1 MQQDLIDSLR
11 GCFQGRL
18 LHAEGDVQPFL
29 SDVRKRWT
37 GTTLAVVQPDSTEDV
52 AAVVR
57 WCVKNNVTIYP
68 QGGNTG
74 LVGGGIPDSAHT
86 PNIVL
91 SLQRMNRILDV
102 DPYNNTL
109 TAQAGVVL
117 QHVQEAAAKAQRLF
131 PLSLG
136 AEGSCMLGGNLST
149 NAGGVQV
156 LRYGN
161 ARDLCLGLEVVTAD
175 GEIWDGLRALRKDNT
190 GYDLKHLFVGSEG
203 TLGIITAATVKL
215 YPRPAAQMTAF
226 AALPDAQSA
235 VRLLALAQQQLAS
248 SLTAFELICR
258 ASVQLVLKHAPEM
271 RKPVD
276 TDAPYYVLLESSD
289 AESEAHATERF
300 EHLMSTALEDGII
313 LDAAIASSLSQ
324 SATFWHIRH
333 RLLEAQAA
341 DGENIKHDIT
351 LPISSIPEFIERGA
365 AAVQSKL
372 PGARI
377 FVFGHLGDGNLHY
390 NVSAPAGSDAAAYQA
405 MRDNEKTI
413 SRAVYD
419 VVTDMNGSISAEH
432 GVGQLR
438 VSSIAHYKSPLE
450 IAMMRR
456 IKQALD
462 PANRLNPGR
471 VVAPPH
477 S

>member
-1 MQQDLIDSLR
+1 MQQALIDTLR
-11 GCFQGRL
+11 ACFQGRV
-18 LHAEGDVQPFL
+18 LHSEDDVRPFL
-29 SDVRKRWT
+29 SDFRKRWS

-57 WCVKNNVTIYP
+57 WCVQNQVTIYP

-74 LVGGGIPDSAHT
+74 LVGGSVPDNAHT

-102 DPYNNTL
+102 NPYNNTL
-109 TAQAGVVL
+109 TAQGGAVL

-136 AEGSCMLGGNLST
+136 AEGSCTLGGNLAT
-149 NAGGVQV
+149 NAGGIQV

-161 ARDLCLGLEVVTAD
+161 ARDLCLGLEVVMAN
-175 GEIWDGLRALRKDNT
+175 GEIWNGLRGLRKDNT
-190 GYDLKHLFVGSEG
+190 GYDLKHLFIGSEG

-215 YPRPAAQMTAF
+215 YPQPAAQMTAF

-235 VRLLALAQQQLAS
+235 VRLLALAQQELSA
-248 SLTAFELICR
+248 SLTAFEIICGP
-258 ASVQLVLKHAPEM
+258 SVQLVLKHTPEF
-271 RKPVD
+271 RKPVE

-289 AESEAHATERF
+289 AEGAEHAAARF
-300 EHLMSTALEDGII
+300 EQLMSTAFEDGLI

-324 SATFWHIRH
+324 SASFWHIRH
-333 RLLEAQAA
+333 RLPEAQAA
-341 DGENIKHDIT
+341 DGENIKHDIS
-351 LPISSIPEFIERGA
+351 LPISSIPQFIEEGA
-365 AAVQSKL
+365 AAVQAML

-377 FVFGHLGDGNLHY
+377 LVFGHLGDGNLHY
-390 NVSAPAGSDAAAYQA
+390 NVSAPAGADEAAYQA
-405 MRDNEKTI
+405 MRAQEKTI

-419 VVTDMNGSISAEH
+419 VVMRFNGSISAEH

-438 VSSIAHYKSPLE
+438 VSSIAHYKSALE
-450 IAMMRR
+450 ISMM
-456 IKQALD
+456 KQLKQLFD
-462 PANRLNPGR
+462 PDGRLNPGR
-471 VVAPPH
+471 LVA
-477 S
+477 